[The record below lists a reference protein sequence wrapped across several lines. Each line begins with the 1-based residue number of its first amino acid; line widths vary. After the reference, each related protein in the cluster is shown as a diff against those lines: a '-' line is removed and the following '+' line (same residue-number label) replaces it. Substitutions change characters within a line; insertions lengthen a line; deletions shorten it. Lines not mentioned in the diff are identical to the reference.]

1 MLKTAYLPWGCQAIT
16 TNSMTMMTFTMT
28 TQFIHSLCIFLSF
41 FTFTSA
47 HIEMS
52 WPYPLRSK
60 LNSKTPQSL
69 MDYSMTAP
77 LDASGSNFPCKG
89 YQANTPLDS
98 VASLSAGSQYNMTLD
113 GSATHG
119 GGSCQIS
126 LSYDNGATFRVIKSI
141 IGGCPFTEK
150 YDYTIPSFAPSGKVL
165 LAWSWQ
171 NHEGNREFYMNCAS
185 VKITG
190 SPSSRRRKRQSSS
203 ASSMNDLPNI
213 WVANLPEVNKCTTSE
228 GVDPVYPDPG
238 PEVEYGA
245 GLSKSSPPSPKNCED
260 SSPGPAYKN
269 VEGSNGGSGSSSA
282 ASSANSG
289 ATSSAAPIASSS
301 PNASGMIGLSS
312 ASAAPVATSTA
323 PYSVV
328 PVDGGPTA
336 TSNPG
341 GVFVPETTSAASAA
355 TSDASTST
363 SNFRISHTT
372 ITMTISETTTV
383 TTTHH
388 PSTSSSQSSTAPL
401 QITSTTLGSY
411 SANRVASVSTEPGLY
426 SSTSP
431 TYPVVVKPLPT
442 PTVASNLDCPIPAA
456 FPLTL
461 TSASDLYVP
470 IPLSRAP
477 IFTPTTPLPLT
488 TPPLQAPL
496 RPKRPHQPHPLHPS
510 PPQLPHPPPRPRHTP
525 PAPTATTQPT
535 SPATPAPSSAPPQPP
550 S

>member
-1 MLKTAYLPWGCQAIT
+1 
-16 TNSMTMMTFTMT
+16 
-28 TQFIHSLCIFLSF
+28 
-41 FTFTSA
+41 
-47 HIEMS
+47 
-52 WPYPLRSK
+52 
-60 LNSKTPQSL
+60 
-69 MDYSMTAP
+69 
-77 LDASGSNFPCKG
+77 
-89 YQANTPLDS
+89 
-98 VASLSAGSQYNMTLD
+98 
-113 GSATHG
+113 
-119 GGSCQIS
+119 
-126 LSYDNGATFRVIKSI
+126 
-141 IGGCPFTEK
+141 
-150 YDYTIPSFAPSGKVL
+150 
-165 LAWSWQ
+165 
-171 NHEGNREFYMNCAS
+171 MNCAS
-185 VKITG
+185 VTITG
-190 SPSSRRRKRQSSS
+190 SPSSRRRERQSSS

-341 GVFVPETTSAASAA
+341 GVFVPEITSAASAA

-477 IFTPTTPLPLT
+477 IFTPTTAPLNTSTPPSNPPQSPLNRVQPPTIILLPSPTNHATSTGASTAETSPPATSSSPLT
-488 TPPLQAPL
+488 SSTPASPSSTPPYAT
-496 RPKRPHQPHPLHPS
+496 S
-510 PPQLPHPPPRPRHTP
+510 ANGDYSAYLPCNPGAFLCTS
-525 PAPTATTQPT
+525 ATTFLT
-535 SPATPAPSSAPPQPP
+535 CDIAPSNSSGSSPSSSSSTSSDSDSGSAAASYIWTASRVVAAGMECQPSLSAASSGSSSSSSVGGDAGGGGGSGAIEQQASSGTSAVP
-550 S
+550 SGFVRDDQYVASSNP